1 MRPTALL
8 LSLAL
13 VLAAGE
19 AQAQSR
25 IRIASWHIDD
35 LWHEAGKALRVAENG
50 SAVTVRS
57 GDDFEALRRQAELLD
72 ADVIALQSIG
82 SPQAA
87 RRVLPAGSYH
97 LVFSRQL
104 ALRYASDN
112 RSLSDPRRRTGYT
125 AIAVRRNRAV
135 RVQRVV
141 DVPELALSG
150 EAIAGAQRTPAGLAV
165 ELRIGGEALWLLAV
179 DLNEACAQAE
189 GTGQCPTLDRQVEIL
204 GKWVD
209 DKLGE
214 DVSYV
219 IAGSLNRGVGRPGTS
234 GEAESLWGRLD
245 RTAAGSPAEET
256 IVVLAGADGEAVA
269 EPPDAEGETA
279 ESGKSKWSPTPWK
292 YLKLEHKERKR
303 KPVVADAEQASTARE
318 VGVGRMSGRAGKSS
332 SEPTAKP
339 PATPWE
345 VVMTAFR
352 TLFAT
357 AREQQARERAEQ
369 AAAVARARA
378 EAYAAAREAAR
389 SAGERDYGV
398 LTEPIPPLP
407 MRKPEA
413 GDLLAG
419 GAPRL
424 AIGARLARFPDGRG
438 RNPCRATEP
447 STTTGQDPPLDYIL
461 LDRRLTEDNGLAGF
475 GVLAAEPLATPGD
488 PVRCPV
494 FVDLVF

>member
-13 VLAAGE
+13 VLAAGD

-35 LWHEAGKALRVAENG
+35 LWHEAGKALRIAGNG

-57 GDDFEALRRQAELLD
+57 RDDFEALRRQAELLD

-135 RVQRVV
+135 RVQRIV

-150 EAIAGAQRTPAGLAV
+150 EANAGAQRTPAGLAV

-189 GTGQCPTLDRQVEIL
+189 GAGQCPTLDRQVEIL

-209 DKLGE
+209 GKLGE

-219 IAGSLNRGVGRPGTS
+219 IAGSLNRGVGRPGTG
-234 GEAESLWGRLD
+234 GEGEPLWGRLD
-245 RTAAGSPAEET
+245 RTAAGSPAVET
-256 IVVLAGADGEAVA
+256 IVVLGGADGEAVA
-269 EPPDAEGETA
+269 EPPVAEGETA

-292 YLKLEHKERKR
+292 FLKIERKERKP
-303 KPVVADAEQASTARE
+303 KPVVAGAEQASTARE
-318 VGVGRMSGRAGKSS
+318 VGVGRMSKRVT
-332 SEPTAKP
+332 EPAAKAP
-339 PATPWE
+339 GTLWE
-345 VVMTAFR
+345 VVTTAFR

-369 AAAVARARA
+369 AAAFARARA

-389 SAGERDYGV
+389 GAGERDYGV
-398 LTEPIPPLP
+398 LAEPIPPLP
-407 MRKPEA
+407 MRKPKTS
-413 GDLLAG
+413 DLLAG
-419 GAPRL
+419 DAPRL
-424 AIGARLARFPDGRG
+424 AIGTRLARFPDGRG

-447 STTTGQDPPLDYIL
+447 STTTDQAPPLDYIL
-461 LDRRLTEDNGLAGF
+461 LDRRLTEDGGLAGF
-475 GVLAAEPLATPGD
+475 GVLAAEPPATPGD